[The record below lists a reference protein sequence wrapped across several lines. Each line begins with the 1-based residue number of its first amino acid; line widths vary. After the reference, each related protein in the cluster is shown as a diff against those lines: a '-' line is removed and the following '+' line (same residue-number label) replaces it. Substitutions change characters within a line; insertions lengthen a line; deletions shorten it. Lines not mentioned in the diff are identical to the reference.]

1 MRRILLFFVILFS
14 FAAYA
19 QEHVTF
25 DGVELTGERHSF
37 LSQLQKKGYKFV
49 CESGN
54 KATLEGKYHGF
65 PCSIIVYSFSKS
77 IDLVYKVEVL
87 TKNYTNWEQ
96 LESEYER
103 IEEEI
108 IQLYDE
114 PANASKVI
122 FPPFEEEDNEMQAI
136 SLNCFNYHSD
146 WNNIENAT
154 VRMCIKSSG
163 CIEIRLVDRQSENLG
178 KKIQRGGVQNAI
190 ENTKETIGNLFNML
204 AE

>member
-1 MRRILLFFVILFS
+1 MLRVVFFRIQTIIRICFKNYI
-14 FAAYA
+14 
-19 QEHVTF
+19 
-25 DGVELTGERHSF
+25 
-37 LSQLQKKGYKFV
+37 
-49 CESGN
+49 SGN
-54 KATLEGKYHGF
+54 ENLCKGIWKNGYRIHCRETYSDGNVYDGDFLEGKYHGF

-146 WNNIENAT
+146 WNDIENAT